1 MFCIA
6 IVLFCTAHSFG
17 QSQAVPQGYGVSSY
31 KAETKGQYMKHWL
44 LAGPVKMTF
53 TGTAPDMQAQELFF
67 REDSS
72 FNIKVTPDK
81 PITPYEYKSKKY
93 AWRSY
98 SSSGDIIDLDSV
110 FNKADYAAAY
120 AMGEI
125 VAPGKKTVLLAVG
138 SDDGVKVWHNG
149 KVVHE
154 NWIPRG
160 LVPDQD
166 VFPIELKKGSNQI
179 VIKVQDIAGGW
190 GFTARILDDVSVS
203 ERFVSACGSGL
214 LDEINM
220 FLDAGANINFVN
232 DVGLSAIGNA
242 QIKGRDEVV
251 KLLTKKGATHH
262 PVPPPEI
269 LTYGLYK
276 WLNDKDA
283 PGVAVL
289 VAKDGKVLYTNGFGF
304 ADIAR
309 KERILPDTKFRIG
322 SITKQFVASAILK
335 LEEEGRLKRSDKLD
349 KYFPDFPRGS
359 EVTIQHLLT
368 HTSGIHSYTGKD
380 DFTTRVIGPIT
391 PEELINYFKN
401 DPYDFN
407 PGDAFLYNN
416 SGYFLLGLMIE
427 KITGKSYGHFLK
439 SRFFDPLDMK
449 NTGVYSSS
457 LKLTKEAKGYTSEN
471 GRYER
476 ALDWNMDWAGG
487 AGALYATV
495 EDLYKWNEAVFNGK
509 VLSEASLKAA
519 LTAGVL
525 NNGQPISNG
534 SYGYGWVLNEFR
546 GEEVAQH
553 GGGLH
558 GFVSQLSRYRNN
570 NLTIVILT
578 NLTPPEVELNAN
590 IIAEYFLWDKLD
602 KQTSFSEKAS
612 ANQNVKVFEGRYDFT
627 NGAVMTIT
635 AEGNNLFA
643 QLSGQAKFPIFPSGE
658 SEFFWKVV
666 PAKIKFEKD
675 ENGNVIYGDFSQN
688 GQQIKVM
695 KLKEAKIIQVDP
707 AIFKNFTGKYDYG
720 NNMIITITEENGKL
734 FAQATNQPKF
744 ELFPVSEKE
753 YVLKDLNAKVI
764 FEDKDGKVSNMI
776 VDMAGQQKAAPRME

>member
-1 MFCIA
+1 
-6 IVLFCTAHSFG
+6 
-17 QSQAVPQGYGVSSY
+17 
-31 KAETKGQYMKHWL
+31 MKHWL

-53 TGTAPDMQAQELFF
+53 TGNSPDMQAQELFF

-72 FNIKVTPDK
+72 FNITVTSDK
-81 PITPYEYKSKKY
+81 PISPYVYKEKKY
-93 AWRSY
+93 AWKPY
-98 SSSGDIIDLDSV
+98 TSSADVIDLDTA
-110 FNKADYAAAY
+110 FNKVDYAAAY

-125 VAPGKKTVLLAVG
+125 VSPEKKTVLLAVG
-138 SDDGVKVWHNG
+138 SDDGVKVWING

-160 LVPDQD
+160 VVPDQD
-166 VFPIELKKGSNQI
+166 VFPIALKKGSNQI

-203 ERFVSACGSGL
+203 ERFVSACGNGL

-220 FLDAGANINFVN
+220 LLDAGANINFVN

-242 QIKGRDEVV
+242 QIKGMDEVV
-251 KLLTKKGATHH
+251 TLLTKKGATRH

-289 VAKDGKVLYTNGFGF
+289 IAKDGKVLYTNGFGF

-335 LEEEGRLKRSDKLD
+335 LEEEGRLKRSDKLN
-349 KYFPDFPRGS
+349 KYFPEFPRGN

-380 DFTTRVIGPIT
+380 DFTTRVVGPIT
-391 PEELINYFKN
+391 PDELVNYFKN

-416 SGYFLLGLMIE
+416 SGYFLLGLIIE
-427 KITGKSYGHFLK
+427 KTTGKNYGDFLK
-439 SRFFDPLDMK
+439 SKFFDPLDMK
-449 NTGVYSSS
+449 NTGVYTSS

-487 AGALYATV
+487 AGALYSTV

-519 LTAGVL
+519 LTAGAL

-534 SYGYGWVLNEFR
+534 SYGFGWVLNEFR
-546 GEEVAQH
+546 GEEVIQH

-570 NLTIVILT
+570 NLTVVILT
-578 NLTPPEVELNAN
+578 NVTPPEVNLNAN

-602 KQTSFSEKAS
+602 KQTSFSEKEA
-612 ANQNVKVFEGRYDFT
+612 ANQNVKIYEGRYDFT

-635 AEGNNLFA
+635 AEDNNLFA

-658 SEFFWKVV
+658 HEFFWKVV
-666 PAKIKFEKD
+666 PAKIKFAKD
-675 ENGNVIYGDFSQN
+675 ENGNVVYGDFSQN
-688 GQQIKVM
+688 GQEIKVM
-695 KLKEAKIIQVDP
+695 KLKEPEIIKVDP
-707 AIFKNFTGKYDYG
+707 AIFKAFTGKYDYG
-720 NNMIITITEENGKL
+720 NNMVITITEENGKL

-744 ELFPVSEKE
+744 ELFPVGEKE
-753 YVLKDLNAKVI
+753 YVLKDINAKVT
-764 FEDKDGKVSNMI
+764 FEDKDGKVTNMI
-776 VDMAGQQKAAPRME
+776 VDMGGQKKAAPRVE